1 MDILP
6 KSVHEMFHAFY
17 HRGTGFA
24 AIAQIA
30 DQPWVMRGKAAEFG
44 DGHAGG
50 FDELFYFA
58 DEHWLF
64 DPPFYAEWMTTRNR
78 INPMLTAK
86 SYIARK
92 SPSKL
97 EGRPMDTQG
106 PMDVDGEAGA
116 RSRLVSLA
124 SARGVS
130 LAALSALI
138 GRNTTYL
145 QQFVR
150 KGSPRKLEENDRRTL
165 AQFFGVA
172 ETELGAGIRESVF
185 SIGKGRAAI
194 VPAGQRAAMAEWADI
209 PRLPLGA
216 SAGPGAHAAEEIP
229 SGRLRFSNRWLKG
242 QGLEP
247 AMLSVIEVEGDSME
261 PTLRDGDEI
270 LVDRTPRPLRAGI
283 HVIRLDDVLLVK
295 RLETGPGGMLRVI
308 SDNAAYPRMER
319 LARDVEVVGR
329 VVWKGGRL

>member
-1 MDILP
+1 
-6 KSVHEMFHAFY
+6 
-17 HRGTGFA
+17 
-24 AIAQIA
+24 
-30 DQPWVMRGKAAEFG
+30 
-44 DGHAGG
+44 
-50 FDELFYFA
+50 
-58 DEHWLF
+58 
-64 DPPFYAEWMTTRNR
+64 
-78 INPMLTAK
+78 MLTVK

-92 SPSKL
+92 SPSKV
-97 EGRPMDTQG
+97 EGRPMDARSLT
-106 PMDVDGEAGA
+106 DADGDAGA
-116 RSRLVSLA
+116 RARLVALA
-124 SARGVS
+124 AARGVS

-172 ETELGAGIRESVF
+172 ETELGANNRESVIA
-185 SIGKGRAAI
+185 IGTGSTVASLAGHRA
-194 VPAGQRAAMAEWADI
+194 GLAEWADV

-295 RLETGPGGMLRVI
+295 RLESGPGGTLRVI

-319 LARDVEVVGR
+319 SVQDIEVIGR

>member
-1 MDILP
+1 MD
-6 KSVHEMFHAFY
+6 
-17 HRGTGFA
+17 T
-24 AIAQIA
+24 
-30 DQPWVMRGKAAEFG
+30 
-44 DGHAGG
+44 
-50 FDELFYFA
+50 
-58 DEHWLF
+58 
-64 DPPFYAEWMTTRNR
+64 
-78 INPMLTAK
+78 
-86 SYIARK
+86 
-92 SPSKL
+92 PSKV
-97 EGRPMDTQG
+97 DA
-106 PMDVDGEAGA
+106 DGEAGA
-116 RSRLVSLA
+116 RVRLVALA
-124 SARGVS
+124 AARGVS

-172 ETELGAGIRESVF
+172 EIELGGSGRESAF
-185 SIGKGRAAI
+185 GRGQGDVVAAP
-194 VPAGQRAAMAEWADI
+194 VRQRAALAEWADI

-247 AMLSVIEVEGDSME
+247 VMLSVIEVEGDSME

-270 LVDRTPRPLRAGI
+270 LVDRTPRQLRAGI

-295 RLETGPGGMLRVI
+295 RLETGPGGTLRVI

-319 LARDVEVVGR
+319 AAQDIEVVGR

>member
-1 MDILP
+1 
-6 KSVHEMFHAFY
+6 
-17 HRGTGFA
+17 
-24 AIAQIA
+24 
-30 DQPWVMRGKAAEFG
+30 
-44 DGHAGG
+44 
-50 FDELFYFA
+50 
-58 DEHWLF
+58 
-64 DPPFYAEWMTTRNR
+64 
-78 INPMLTAK
+78 MLTVK

-92 SPSKL
+92 SPSKV
-97 EGRPMDTQG
+97 EGRL
-106 PMDVDGEAGA
+106 MDVSSLTEADGDAGA
-116 RSRLVSLA
+116 RARLVALA
-124 SARGVS
+124 AARGVS

-172 ETELGAGIRESVF
+172 ETELGASNRESVVVIEK
-185 SIGKGRAAI
+185 SGASTVPVGLRAPTA
-194 VPAGQRAAMAEWADI
+194 QWADI

-295 RLETGPGGMLRVI
+295 RLETGPGGTLRII
-308 SDNAAYPRMER
+308 SDNAAYPRIER
-319 LARDVEVVGR
+319 LAQDVELIGR